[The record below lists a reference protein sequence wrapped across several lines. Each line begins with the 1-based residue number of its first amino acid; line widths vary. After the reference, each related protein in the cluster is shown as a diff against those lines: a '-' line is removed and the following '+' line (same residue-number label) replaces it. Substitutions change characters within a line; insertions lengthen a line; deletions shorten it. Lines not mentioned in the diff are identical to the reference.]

1 MQAPLGLPKC
11 TQKKNVDNV
20 AMAHNWIEQF
30 IYFNHERQVYENKE
44 NMIKLTSMSNDKIIQ
59 KLSMEWHYVYIRKT
73 H

>member
-1 MQAPLGLPKC
+1 
-11 TQKKNVDNV
+11 
-20 AMAHNWIEQF
+20 MAHNWIEQF

-59 KLSMEWHYVYIRKT
+59 KLSMEWHYVHIRKT

>member
-44 NMIKLTSMSNDKIIQ
+44 NMIKLTSMSNDKIFQ
-59 KLSMEWHYVYIRKT
+59 KLSMEWHYVHIRKT